1 MSCLTLILAFH
12 QTKPKKGL
20 QANSFQGRPSFKMK
34 AFYYCVAALLLLI
47 SGYLLATSL
56 YVTTPKLEKRPQP
69 LEDLQPRSLREL
81 HNELVKGSM
90 EMDSLET
97 IKKEPETSWSLPTIA
112 HFIWLGSM
120 IKEKYVENINK
131 FCNHNPE
138 YQVHVRF

>member
-1 MSCLTLILAFH
+1 MTAFF
-12 QTKPKKGL
+12 P
-20 QANSFQGRPSFKMK
+20 
-34 AFYYCVAALLLLI
+34 CVVLLLI
-47 SGYLLATSL
+47 SGYYILIALN
-56 YVTTPKLEKRPQP
+56 VTTPKLEKRPQP